1 VVLLGDTNSGKTSL
15 VLRFVEGTYKDNR
28 NATIGAF
35 FLTKRLTLDSALC
48 CKLLLWDTSG
58 QEQFQR
64 LALTYYKQ
72 AAAAIVCV
80 DLSSNDPD
88 HALSALQ
95 AWLEQVQSNITSH
108 RIVLVVAGCKSD
120 LVQSAGSSSN
130 EGGGYGSY
138 SAHTFALE
146 EQIRAVAD
154 RYGAAYV
161 RTSAKNN
168 QGVTQAFQRT
178 ASLVLQCQQ
187 EAASGRGRPIP
198 VTLGGAAAAATG
210 GGGGGG
216 GSGSGTVAV
225 RNPSKSKHHRSL
237 SPTINSHGH
246 GHSHGD
252 PKKGAAGESPPNH
265 NHHRRALS
273 ASDPA
278 TPDYRSQS
286 HLNGSSGSSSNPQ
299 RRHYPQHL
307 PNHPENRHDYSTP
320 STSSRGRDGYDA
332 AMMMAAG
339 SDPAA
344 HGRRRR
350 GGVAGGAA
358 AADGDCDASNE
369 KDGYDDDDEDPL
381 HSNPKNS
388 GSSGSGNPNLL
399 HHGSKIMC
407 DNGLMLCSSG
417 PDGTSQECKIL

>member
-15 VLRFVEGTYKDNR
+15 VLRFVEGTYKDHR

-58 QEQFQR
+58 QEQFQK
-64 LALTYYKQ
+64 LALTYYRQ
-72 AAAAIVCV
+72 AAAAVVCV

-88 HALSALQ
+88 RALLALQ
-95 AWLEQVQSNITSH
+95 SWLEQVQHNITSH
-108 RIVLVVAGCKSD
+108 RIVLVVAGCKAD
-120 LVQSAGSSSN
+120 LVLSAPNASS
-130 EGGGYGSY
+130 EGGYGS
-138 SAHTFALE
+138 SNAPMSHHHPFALE

-198 VTLGGAAAAATG
+198 VTLGGAAAAASGGTG
-210 GGGGGG
+210 GGN
-216 GSGSGTVAV
+216 GTVAI
-225 RNPSKSKHHRSL
+225 RNPSKSKQHRSL
-237 SPTINSHGH
+237 SPTMYSHGH
-246 GHSHGD
+246 SGGGD
-252 PKKGAAGESPPNH
+252 SKKLGGGAAIGPSPP

-273 ASDPA
+273 ANDPSA
-278 TPDYRSQS
+278 SNDPDYHQFSQS
-286 HLNGSSGSSSNPQ
+286 APALNSQ
-299 RRHYPQHL
+299 RRNYPQHHHH
-307 PNHPENRHDYSTP
+307 HPENRHDYPTLLS
-320 STSSRGRDGYDA
+320 SSSRGRDEYDA
-332 AMMMAAG
+332 TTMMSGA
-339 SDPAA
+339 DPATSHA
-344 HGRRRR
+344 N
-350 GGVAGGAA
+350 GV
-358 AADGDCDASNE
+358 ASNE
-369 KDGYDDDDEDPL
+369 KKGYTSGDDDDEDPL
-381 HSNPKNS
+381 HSRSNPKSAAASN
-388 GSSGSGNPNLL
+388 NPNLL

-417 PDGTSQECKIL
+417 GPEGTSQECVIL

>member
-1 VVLLGDTNSGKTSL
+1 MLLGDTNSGKTSL

-35 FLTKRLTLDSALC
+35 FLTKRLTLDSTLC

-95 AWLEQVQSNITSH
+95 SWLDQVQHNITSH

-120 LVQSAGSSSN
+120 LVQSAGSSSH
-130 EGGGYGSY
+130 EVGYGPSH
-138 SAHTFALE
+138 AFALE

-187 EAASGRGRPIP
+187 EASSGRGRPIP
-198 VTLGGAAAAATG
+198 VTLGGAAAAASGTG
-210 GGGGGG
+210 A
-216 GSGSGTVAV
+216 SGRSGTVAI
-225 RNPSKSKHHRSL
+225 RNPSKSKQHRSL
-237 SPTINSHGH
+237 SPTINGH
-246 GHSHGD
+246 GHGD
-252 PKKGAAGESPPNH
+252 PKKGAAGISPPNH

-273 ASDPA
+273 ANDPA
-278 TPDYRSQS
+278 TSDDHHSP
-286 HLNGSSGSSSNPQ
+286 SNLYDSQ
-299 RRHYPQHL
+299 RRNYPQHL
-307 PNHPENRHDYSTP
+307 QNHPENRHDYSTP
-320 STSSRGRDGYDA
+320 SSRGRDGYDA
-332 AMMMAAG
+332 TMMAAG
-339 SDPAA
+339 ADSAP
-344 HGRRRR
+344 HGRR
-350 GGVAGGAA
+350 GG
-358 AADGDCDASNE
+358 ADGDGANE
-369 KDGYDDDDEDPL
+369 KEGDSDNDDEDPL
-381 HSNPKNS
+381 HSNPK
-388 GSSGSGNPNLL
+388 GSQSNNPSLL

-417 PDGTSQECKIL
+417 PEGTGQQCVIL